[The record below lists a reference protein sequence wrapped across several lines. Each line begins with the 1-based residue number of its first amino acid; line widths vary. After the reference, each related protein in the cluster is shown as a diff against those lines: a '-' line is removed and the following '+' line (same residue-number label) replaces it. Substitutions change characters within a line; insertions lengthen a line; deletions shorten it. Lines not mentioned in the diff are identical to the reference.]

1 MAFQNRTGVDKSGRV
16 NGANDLVTS
25 SNLWRWVMEGKVFEA
40 GYGLEDAAITSEG
53 AVNDLNVAY
62 SLQSPAAS
70 DLLVIPIIL
79 KIQIVADGSSLTTFQ
94 VLFTKPAELCAT
106 KLAISSGTALT
117 SKHCLYRTN
126 PALQTQRATTLSAST
141 STALVAADYVSY
153 HRGTAINALLT
164 TGLPT
169 LGEGPSNV
177 QTFRFLDEGAPHIL
191 TSGAAMMVHVND
203 AATDTTSTVYMQWAE
218 VTEDDLY

>member
-1 MAFQNRTGVDKSGRV
+1 MAFQNRLGTGKSGRV

-25 SNLWRWVMEGKVFEA
+25 SSLWRWTIEGKVFEA
-40 GYGLEDAAITSEG
+40 GYGLEDSAITSEG
-53 AVNDLNVAY
+53 AVNDLNVAFT
-62 SLQSPAAS
+62 LQAPAAS
-70 DLLVIPIIL
+70 DLLVIPIML
-79 KIQIVADGSSLTTFQ
+79 KICIIADGSSLTTFQ

-106 KLAISSGTALT
+106 KLAISGGTALT

-126 PALQTQRATTLSAST
+126 PALQTQRAESYSAAT
-141 STALVAADYVSY
+141 STALVAADYISY
-153 HRGTAINALLT
+153 HRGHVVNAVLT
-164 TGLPT
+164 SGLVAM
-169 LGEGPSNV
+169 GEGPSNV
-177 QTFRFLDEGAPHIL
+177 HTFRFLQEGAPHIL